1 MPYNNVNN
9 LDRLVTKV
17 EVKSSLA
24 NLNFDSNL
32 ITDDIIKI
40 AEITHI
46 EKVIGREFYEELVTQ
61 HDPTGSLSA
70 ANQTLM
76 DDYLV
81 RCLSWFVRF
90 ETLNDLQYNT
100 TGSGIMENID
110 DFSQAVSPKQFD
122 LIKQDVY
129 RKATLFL
136 QDMLDFMNDENNI
149 NNYPTYKNSIYK
161 DRDAMGDVSAN
172 KQGGIIFY

>member
-1 MPYNNVNN
+1 MIYNNVNN
-9 LDRLVTKV
+9 LNRLVSQT
-17 EVKSSLA
+17 EVLA
-24 NLNFDSNL
+24 TLSNVNIDANL
-32 ITDDIIKI
+32 ITTDVIKI
-40 AEITHI
+40 AEITHL
-46 EKVIGREFYEELVTQ
+46 EKVIGREFYEELVTE
-61 HDPTGSLSA
+61 HHNATLST

-90 ETLNDLQYNT
+90 EILNDLQYQT
-100 TGSGIMENID
+100 TASGVMQNID
-110 DFSQAVSPKQFD
+110 DFSQSVSPKQFD

-136 QDMLDFMNDENNI
+136 QDMLDFISNKNNI
-149 NNYPTYKNSIYK
+149 NNYLTYKNSQRK
-161 DRDAMGDVSAN
+161 DEDAYGDTSAN

>member
-1 MPYNNVNN
+1 MLYNNVNN
-9 LDRLVTKV
+9 LIRLVSQA
-17 EVKSSLA
+17 EVISTLSSVNIDA
-24 NLNFDSNL
+24 DL
-32 ITDDIIKI
+32 ITTDVIKI

-46 EKVIGREFYEELVTQ
+46 EKVIGRAFYEELVIQ
-61 HDPTGSLSA
+61 HAAATLTT

-81 RCLSWFVRF
+81 RTLSWFVRF
-90 ETLNDLQYNT
+90 EILNDLQYQT
-100 TGSGIMENID
+100 TASGVMQNID

-129 RKATLFL
+129 RKASLFL
-136 QDMLDFMNDENNI
+136 QDMLDFISNKQNI
-149 NNYPTYKNSIYK
+149 NNYPTYKNSVDK
-161 DRDAMGDVSAN
+161 DYDAMGDVTAN

>member
-1 MPYNNVNN
+1 MIYNNVNN
-9 LDRLVTKV
+9 LNRLVTQT
-17 EVKSSLA
+17 EVLA
-24 NLNFDSNL
+24 TLSNVNIDANL
-32 ITDDIIKI
+32 ITTDVIKI

-61 HDPTGSLSA
+61 HHNAGLST

-81 RCLSWFVRF
+81 RTLSWFVRF
-90 ETLNDLQYNT
+90 EILNDLQYQT
-100 TGSGIMENID
+100 TASGVMQNID
-110 DFSQAVSPKQFD
+110 DFSTAVSPKQFD

-136 QDMLDFMNDENNI
+136 QDMLDFISNKNNI
-149 NNYPTYKNSIYK
+149 NNYLTYKNSQRK
-161 DRDAMGDVSAN
+161 DEDAYGDATAN

>member
-1 MPYNNVNN
+1 MNYNNVNN
-9 LDRLVTKV
+9 LARLVTQS
-17 EVKSSLA
+17 EVIATLSNV
-24 NLNFDSNL
+24 NLSPAL
-32 ITDDIIKI
+32 ITIDVIKI

-46 EKVIGREFYEELVTQ
+46 EKVIGREFYEELVIQ
-61 HDPTGSLSA
+61 HHNGALTT

-81 RCLSWFVRF
+81 RCLCWFVRF
-90 ETLNDLQYNT
+90 EILNDLQYQT
-100 TGSGIMENID
+100 TASGVMQNID

-129 RKATLFL
+129 RKASLFL
-136 QDMLDFMNDENNI
+136 QDMLDFISNKNNI
-149 NNYPTYKNSIYK
+149 NNYQTYKLGK
-161 DRDAMGDVSAN
+161 DKDYNAMGDVSAN